1 MHLGATSQ
9 DIVDTAAML
18 VARRALGLVVGR
30 LTLAADA
37 CAELARAHR
46 DTPMAGRTLLQ
57 HAVPTTFGLK
67 AAGWLV
73 ALADARGRL
82 ADLRETLPAQLGGA
96 AGTLSALGERGIEVS
111 ALFARELAL
120 AEPTLPWHANR
131 TPVAEL
137 GAALAIVAGVVGKVA
152 LDLQLLSQ
160 TEVAEVREAGDGGG
174 SSAMPQKRNPVGATW
189 ARAGAEL
196 ARGHASVLIGAPA
209 VEHERGAGAWQAEG
223 DALSGAL
230 STTGGAAA
238 ALAGA
243 LDVLEVDAKR
253 MRANLELSGGA
264 IVAERLALVL
274 AERLGRGE
282 ARTLVR
288 TASLRA
294 AETGGTLRDAV
305 AGESGLT
312 TAELDA
318 VFDPTS
324 YLGSAGALV
333 DRRARPL
340 RVRTGGHMSESRD
353 EIHARGMEVR
363 RAVLGDEHVDGAIE
377 RTTPFTEDFQDLITR
392 YAWGEIWTRP
402 GLDRRTRSCIT
413 LAALV
418 ASGREHELAL
428 HVRAARRNGLT
439 PDEIGEV
446 LLQCAVYCGVP
457 AANSAFAIAQRV
469 LEETEAS

>member
-1 MHLGATSQ
+1 VTAFDALFVPDDLREAVSGRSWLEAMLEAERALANAGAIAGVVPEGAAAKIAAECSADAYDWDVLLLEWRRSGSPADALVRTLVRRAGEDAGRWVHLGATSQ

-30 LTLAADA
+30 LTRAADA
-37 CAELARAHR
+37 CAELARTHR
-46 DTPMAGRTLLQ
+46 NTPMAGRTLLQ

-82 ADLRETLPAQLGGA
+82 AELREALPAQLGGA
-96 AGTLSALGERGIEVS
+96 AGTLSALGEQGIEVS

-131 TPVAEL
+131 TPIAEL
-137 GAALAIVAGVVGKVA
+137 GASLSIAAGVVGKVA
-152 LDLQLLSQ
+152 LDLQLLAQ
-160 TEVAEVREAGDGGG
+160 TEVAEVRESGDGGG

-196 ARGHASVLIGAPA
+196 ARGHASVLIGPAA
-209 VEHERGAGAWQAEG
+209 VEHERGAGSWQAEG

-230 STTGGAAA
+230 ATTGGAAA

-243 LDVLEVDAKR
+243 LDVLEVDAER
-253 MRANLELSGGA
+253 MRANLDLSGGA

-274 AERLGRGE
+274 TERLGRNE

-288 TASLRA
+288 RASHRA
-294 AETGGTLRDAV
+294 AEAGGTLRDAV

-318 VFDPTS
+318 TFDPAS

-333 DRRARPL
+333 DRALARYE
-340 RVRTGGHMSESRD
+340 SE
-353 EIHARGMEVR
+353 E
-363 RAVLGDEHVDGAIE
+363 GA
-377 RTTPFTEDFQDLITR
+377 
-392 YAWGEIWTRP
+392 
-402 GLDRRTRSCIT
+402 
-413 LAALV
+413 
-418 ASGREHELAL
+418 
-428 HVRAARRNGLT
+428 
-439 PDEIGEV
+439 
-446 LLQCAVYCGVP
+446 
-457 AANSAFAIAQRV
+457 
-469 LEETEAS
+469 

>member
-1 MHLGATSQ
+1 MTAFDALFVPDDLREAVSGRSWLEAMLEAERALATAGALAGIVPEEAAATIAEECSADAYDWDVLLLEWRRSGSPADALVRTLVRRAGEDAGRWVHLGATSQ

-18 VARRALGLVVGR
+18 VARQALGLVVDR

-73 ALADARGRL
+73 GLADARGRL
-82 ADLRETLPAQLGGA
+82 AELRETLPAQLGGA
-96 AGTLSALGERGIEVS
+96 AGTLSGLGEQGIEVS

-120 AEPTLPWHANR
+120 AEPTLPWHSNR
-131 TPVAEL
+131 TPVVEL
-137 GAALAIVAGVVGKVA
+137 GAALAIVAGVIGKVA
-152 LDLQLLSQ
+152 LDLQLLAQ
-160 TEVAEVREAGDGGG
+160 TEVAEVREAGEGGG

-196 ARGHASVLIGAPA
+196 ARGHASVLIGAAA

-230 STTGGAAA
+230 ATTGGAAA

-253 MRANLELSGGA
+253 MRANLDLSGGA

-274 AERLGRGE
+274 AERLGRSE

-294 AETGGTLRDAV
+294 AENGGTLRDAV

-312 TAELDA
+312 TAELDE
-318 VFDPTS
+318 VFDPAS
-324 YLGSAGALV
+324 YIGSAGALV
-333 DRRARPL
+333 DRAVARYE
-340 RVRTGGHMSESRD
+340 SE
-353 EIHARGMEVR
+353 
-363 RAVLGDEHVDGAIE
+363 
-377 RTTPFTEDFQDLITR
+377 
-392 YAWGEIWTRP
+392 
-402 GLDRRTRSCIT
+402 
-413 LAALV
+413 
-418 ASGREHELAL
+418 RE
-428 HVRAARRNGLT
+428 GT
-439 PDEIGEV
+439 
-446 LLQCAVYCGVP
+446 
-457 AANSAFAIAQRV
+457 
-469 LEETEAS
+469 

>member
-1 MHLGATSQ
+1 MTAFDALFVPDDLREAVSGRSWLEAMLEAERALANAGALAGIVPEEAAAKIAEECSADAYDWDVLLLEWRRSGSPADALVRTLVRRAGEDAGRWVHLGATSQ

-18 VARRALGLVVGR
+18 VARQALGLVVGR

-73 ALADARGRL
+73 GLADARGRL
-82 ADLRETLPAQLGGA
+82 AELRETLPAQLGGA

-137 GAALAIVAGVVGKVA
+137 GAALAIVAGVIGKVA
-152 LDLQLLSQ
+152 LDLQLLAQ

-253 MRANLELSGGA
+253 MRANLDLSGGA

-294 AETGGTLRDAV
+294 AENGGTLRDAV

-318 VFDPTS
+318 VFDPAS

-333 DRRARPL
+333 DRALARYE
-340 RVRTGGHMSESRD
+340 SE
-353 EIHARGMEVR
+353 
-363 RAVLGDEHVDGAIE
+363 
-377 RTTPFTEDFQDLITR
+377 
-392 YAWGEIWTRP
+392 
-402 GLDRRTRSCIT
+402 
-413 LAALV
+413 
-418 ASGREHELAL
+418 RE
-428 HVRAARRNGLT
+428 GT
-439 PDEIGEV
+439 
-446 LLQCAVYCGVP
+446 
-457 AANSAFAIAQRV
+457 
-469 LEETEAS
+469 

>member
-1 MHLGATSQ
+1 MTAFESLFVPDDLREAVSGRSWLEAMLEAERALANAGALAGIVPEEAAAKIAEECSADAYDWDVLLLEWRRSGSPADALVRTLVRRAGEDAGRWVHLGATSQ

-18 VARRALGLVVGR
+18 VARQALGLVVGR

-73 ALADARGRL
+73 GLADARGRL

-111 ALFARELAL
+111 ALFARELTL

-137 GAALAIVAGVVGKVA
+137 GAALAIVAGVIGKVA
-152 LDLQLLSQ
+152 LDLQLLAQ
-160 TEVAEVREAGDGGG
+160 TEVAEVREAGEGGG

-196 ARGHASVLIGAPA
+196 ARGHASVLTGAA
-209 VEHERGAGAWQAEG
+209 ATEHERGAGAWQAEG

-238 ALAGA
+238 ALGGA
-243 LDVLEVDAKR
+243 LDGLEVDAKR

-274 AERLGRGE
+274 GERLGRGG
-282 ARTLVR
+282 ARALVR

-305 AGESGLT
+305 AGESELT

-318 VFDPTS
+318 VFDQTS

-333 DRRARPL
+333 DRALARYE
-340 RVRTGGHMSESRD
+340 SE
-353 EIHARGMEVR
+353 
-363 RAVLGDEHVDGAIE
+363 
-377 RTTPFTEDFQDLITR
+377 
-392 YAWGEIWTRP
+392 
-402 GLDRRTRSCIT
+402 
-413 LAALV
+413 
-418 ASGREHELAL
+418 RE
-428 HVRAARRNGLT
+428 GT
-439 PDEIGEV
+439 
-446 LLQCAVYCGVP
+446 
-457 AANSAFAIAQRV
+457 
-469 LEETEAS
+469 

>member
-1 MHLGATSQ
+1 MTAFDALFVPDDLREAVSGRSWLEAMLEAERALANAGALAGIVPEEAAATIAEECSADAYDWDVLLLEWRRSGSPADALVRTLVRRAGEDAGRWVHLGATSQ

-18 VARRALGLVVGR
+18 VARQALGLVVDR

-73 ALADARGRL
+73 GLADARGRL
-82 ADLRETLPAQLGGA
+82 AELRETLPAQLGGA
-96 AGTLSALGERGIEVS
+96 AGTLSGLGEHGIEVS

-120 AEPTLPWHANR
+120 AEPTLPWHSNR
-131 TPVAEL
+131 TPVVEL
-137 GAALAIVAGVVGKVA
+137 GAALAIVAGVIGKVA
-152 LDLQLLSQ
+152 LDLQLLAQ
-160 TEVAEVREAGDGGG
+160 TEVAEVREAGEGGG

-196 ARGHASVLIGAPA
+196 ARGHASVLIGAAA

-230 STTGGAAA
+230 ATTGGAAA

-253 MRANLELSGGA
+253 MRANLDLSGGA

-274 AERLGRGE
+274 AERLGRSE

-294 AETGGTLRDAV
+294 AENGGTLRDAV

-312 TAELDA
+312 TAELDE
-318 VFDPTS
+318 VFDPAS
-324 YLGSAGALV
+324 YIGSAGALV
-333 DRRARPL
+333 DRAVARYE
-340 RVRTGGHMSESRD
+340 SE
-353 EIHARGMEVR
+353 
-363 RAVLGDEHVDGAIE
+363 
-377 RTTPFTEDFQDLITR
+377 
-392 YAWGEIWTRP
+392 
-402 GLDRRTRSCIT
+402 
-413 LAALV
+413 
-418 ASGREHELAL
+418 RE
-428 HVRAARRNGLT
+428 GT
-439 PDEIGEV
+439 
-446 LLQCAVYCGVP
+446 
-457 AANSAFAIAQRV
+457 
-469 LEETEAS
+469 

>member
-1 MHLGATSQ
+1 MTAFDALFVPDDLREAVSGRSWLEAMLDAERALANAGALAGIVPADAAATIAEECSADAYDWDVLLLEWRRSGSPADALVRTLVRRTGEDAGRWVHLGATSQ

-18 VARRALGLVVGR
+18 VARRALGLVVDR

-73 ALADARGRL
+73 GLADARGRL
-82 ADLRETLPAQLGGA
+82 AELRQTLPAQLGGA
-96 AGTLSALGERGIEVS
+96 AGTLSGLGEHGIEVS

-120 AEPTLPWHANR
+120 AEPTLPWHSNR
-131 TPVAEL
+131 TPVVEL
-137 GAALAIVAGVVGKVA
+137 GAALAIVAGVIGKVA
-152 LDLQLLSQ
+152 LDLQLLAQ
-160 TEVAEVREAGDGGG
+160 TEVAEVREAGEGGG

-196 ARGHASVLIGAPA
+196 ARGHASVLIGAAA

-230 STTGGAAA
+230 ATTGGAAA

-253 MRANLELSGGA
+253 MRANLDLSGGA

-274 AERLGRGE
+274 AERLGRSE

-294 AETGGTLRDAV
+294 AENGGTLRDAV

-312 TAELDA
+312 TAELDE
-318 VFDPTS
+318 VFDPAS
-324 YLGSAGALV
+324 YIGSAGALV
-333 DRRARPL
+333 DRAVARYE
-340 RVRTGGHMSESRD
+340 SE
-353 EIHARGMEVR
+353 
-363 RAVLGDEHVDGAIE
+363 
-377 RTTPFTEDFQDLITR
+377 
-392 YAWGEIWTRP
+392 
-402 GLDRRTRSCIT
+402 
-413 LAALV
+413 
-418 ASGREHELAL
+418 RE
-428 HVRAARRNGLT
+428 GT
-439 PDEIGEV
+439 
-446 LLQCAVYCGVP
+446 
-457 AANSAFAIAQRV
+457 
-469 LEETEAS
+469 

>member
-1 MHLGATSQ
+1 MTAFDALFVPDDLREAVSGRSWLEAMLEAERALANAGALAGVVPAEAAAKIAEECSADAYDWDVLLLEWRRSGSPADALVRTLVRRAGEDAGRWVHLGATSQ

-82 ADLRETLPAQLGGA
+82 AELRQTLPAQLGGA

-131 TPVAEL
+131 TPIAEL

-152 LDLQLLSQ
+152 LDLQLLAQ
-160 TEVAEVREAGDGGG
+160 TEVSEVREGGDGGG

-196 ARGHASVLIGAPA
+196 ARGHASVLIGAAA

-223 DALSGAL
+223 DALSGVLA
-230 STTGGAAA
+230 TTGGAAA

-253 MRANLELSGGA
+253 MRANLDLSGGA

-274 AERLGRGE
+274 AERLGRSE

-294 AETGGTLRDAV
+294 AETGRTLRDAV
-305 AGESGLT
+305 AGESGLS
-312 TAELDA
+312 TAELDM
-318 VFDPTS
+318 VFDPAS
-324 YLGSAGALV
+324 YIGSAGALV
-333 DRRARPL
+333 DRALARYE
-340 RVRTGGHMSESRD
+340 SE
-353 EIHARGMEVR
+353 
-363 RAVLGDEHVDGAIE
+363 
-377 RTTPFTEDFQDLITR
+377 
-392 YAWGEIWTRP
+392 
-402 GLDRRTRSCIT
+402 
-413 LAALV
+413 
-418 ASGREHELAL
+418 RE
-428 HVRAARRNGLT
+428 GT
-439 PDEIGEV
+439 
-446 LLQCAVYCGVP
+446 
-457 AANSAFAIAQRV
+457 
-469 LEETEAS
+469 